1 MELKMELFF
10 LIKKF
15 NSPKNNWF
23 VLPNFFIFLF
33 ELEQP
38 FETQFSRIDLIL
50 WSFITEYYDCSEMFS
65 REKCL

>member
-1 MELKMELFF
+1 MELFF

-15 NSPKNNWF
+15 NFPKNNWF
-23 VLPNFFIFLF
+23 VLPDFFIFLF

-50 WSFITEYYDCSEMFS
+50 WPFITEYYGCCKMFFS
-65 REKCL
+65 